1 MMKIRRQ
8 KRNLAALA
16 LLLVCLMLMGLAG
29 CSGNPS
35 ATAGPN
41 PTPTAPA
48 ENTPKPVEPT
58 LTPEPTPEAT
68 SGATPDPTDAPSIPG
83 LDTSIDT
90 NSPAFLHE
98 TEDAGQEYIDKII
111 FLGDSTTYGLRHYGM
126 LSGGEDTLQ
135 VWTPASG
142 TLTLSYQSV
151 ATIVYPD
158 DGSEITIKE
167 AVERKKPEIMVI
179 TLGVNGV
186 SFMDEASFKREYTDL
201 VETIKSVSPGTK
213 IILQSIFPVAA
224 SYEYLS
230 SINNEKILEANRWVL
245 DVAQATGVKY
255 LNTIS
260 VLLGEDGWLPED
272 YHNGDGIHLNPDSFT
287 LVLNYIRTHAYK

>member
-1 MMKIRRQ
+1 MMKRTKQ
-8 KRNLAALA
+8 KLKPASTLA
-16 LLLVCLMLMGLAG
+16 LILTCLIILGFAG
-29 CSGNPS
+29 CSAKPS
-35 ATAGPN
+35 ETATPQ
-41 PTPTAPA
+41 PTPTVLA
-48 ENTPKPVEPT
+48 ESTPEPSPIPT
-58 LTPEPTPEAT
+58 PTPPPTPEPTPE
-68 SGATPDPTDAPSIPG
+68 PSEMPLIPG
-83 LDTSIDT
+83 LDTSINT
-90 NSPAFLHE
+90 NSPSFLHE
-98 TEDAGQEYIDKII
+98 TEDAGQEYIDRII
-111 FLGDSTTYGLRHYGM
+111 FLGDSTTYGLKHYGM

-151 ATIVYPD
+151 ATIVYPE

-167 AVERKKPEIMVI
+167 AAERRKPEIMVI

-201 VETIKSVSPGTK
+201 VETIKSVSPDTK
-213 IILQSIFPVAA
+213 IILQSIFPVAE
-224 SYEYLS
+224 SYEYKN
-230 SINNEKILEANRWVL
+230 SINNVKILEANRWIL
-245 DVAQATGVKY
+245 DVAESTGVKY

-260 VLLGEDGWLPED
+260 VLLGEDGWLPEE